1 MDFIHR
7 LQEVA
12 SQIDVPVIAHAMDQE
27 ESIRL
32 STQAGGRTE
41 KTYMNGNKIKE
52 LPYEFVFKT
61 KGARADQVMAEL
73 AEIIEDAQDIPS
85 EDGSYQFMGLTIVNE
100 PFFIGRD
107 NQQFLYYRLVIQAK
121 LYIIKRKQESE

>member
-12 SQIDVPVIAHAMDQE
+12 SQIDVPVIIHAIDQE

-41 KTYMNGNKIKE
+41 KSYMNGCKIKE

-61 KGARADQVMAEL
+61 KTAQGDRVMAQL
-73 AEIIEDAQDIPS
+73 AELIEDADDIPS
-85 EDGSYQFMGLTIVNE
+85 EDGSYQFMGLEIVNE

-107 NQQFLYYRLVIQAK
+107 NQQFLYYRLVIKARLFIK
-121 LYIIKRKQESE
+121 KRKQESE